1 MRSREALVDK
11 FMIAK
16 WPPGD
21 LGLAV
26 RDFGLLRKILSRMSR
41 RSGGH
46 SFARKMYSDL
56 VSKDDN
62 QSRSLANNLSS
73 LLKNGDFNE
82 EWD

>member
-1 MRSREALVDK
+1 MKGE
-11 FMIAK
+11 

-26 RDFGLLRKILSRMSR
+26 NDFELLKKILSRMSR

-56 VSKDDN
+56 LCRDDI
-62 QSRSLANNLSS
+62 QSRSLVNNLAS
-73 LLKNGDFNE
+73 LLKHDEYQE